1 MDTMTASHA
10 GPRPG
15 WFLPAA
21 SAALLWN
28 LIGVAMFAM
37 HYTLSPEALA
47 ALPPEQQSLYAAM
60 PGWTW
65 VAYGVAV
72 FAGALGSLLLV
83 LRRRAATWLL
93 LASLVAVAAQF
104 AWQAFLSEAVALL
117 GPVEALALPLFILA
131 IAALVYWFARRA
143 DARGWLR

>member
-1 MDTMTASHA
+1 MNTTTASHA
-10 GPRPG
+10 APRPG

-21 SAALLWN
+21 VAALLWN

-60 PGWTW
+60 PDWTW

-83 LRRRAATWLL
+83 LRRRVATWLL

-104 AWQAFLSEAVALL
+104 TWQAFLSEAVALL
-117 GPVEALALPLFILA
+117 GPVEALGLPLFILA
-131 IAALVYWFARRA
+131 MAALVYWFARRA

>member
-1 MDTMTASHA
+1 MSTTTASHPA
-10 GPRPG
+10 SRPG
-15 WFLPAA
+15 WFMPAA
-21 SAALLWN
+21 IAALLWN
-28 LIGVAMFAM
+28 LIGVAMFATQFTM
-37 HYTLSPEALA
+37 SPEALA

-72 FAGALGSLLLV
+72 FAGALGSLLLA

-93 LASLVAVAAQF
+93 LASLLAVAAQF

-117 GPVEALALPLFILA
+117 GPVEALGLPLFILA
-131 IAALVYWFARRA
+131 AAALIYWFARRA